1 MGFLEK
7 KCDWLQNEL
16 DMKLTII
23 EVEIVVLKLR
33 VNGMETPPNQE
44 IMIRQG
50 DLEFCKD
57 QPRKE
62 IRGPTEKGERVHSK
76 KRKQWT

>member
-33 VNGMETPPNQE
+33 VNGMETPPN
-44 IMIRQG
+44 
-50 DLEFCKD
+50 
-57 QPRKE
+57 
-62 IRGPTEKGERVHSK
+62 
-76 KRKQWT
+76 